1 MLINSTNLHSRILM
15 VSTEYPPMQGGVGRY
30 TYNLTKELRKIGF
43 DVHVACNHLGSGD
56 FSGLSPANT
65 ENSDVLLKIVDK
77 IKPDLVHIQY
87 EHGLYGL
94 KLDPINPT
102 RTSTNIDSF
111 YKFCKIPIVTTF
123 HSAYT
128 FKQWLNLI
136 VATKDLPKRNIVSRY
151 SNNFIRH
158 WKRFINYYSFH
169 NLNREKLARSEA
181 GIVFSQYM
189 SKMVGRRAQVI
200 FHGSEPSL
208 AYNKTQKKEARKLFS
223 LPENGR
229 IALALGFMTATKGW
243 DILKKMNIPK
253 GWTIVINSS
262 KNHYSTEE
270 DFSLDIIKKNNIVN
284 LQTDFLNE
292 EELSLLFSSAD
303 AVILPYKVS
312 SGSGVMFD
320 ALAHGLPFVATDLEF
335 FKEFSAQG
343 LGITVR
349 RNPNEFSKALAMLDR
364 DYAVYVKEV
373 DSFKKKISWLNVGKQ
388 HAQLYYRITEEKK
401 LSIRVGLE

>member
-1 MLINSTNLHSRILM
+1 
-15 VSTEYPPMQGGVGRY
+15 
-30 TYNLTKELRKIGF
+30 
-43 DVHVACNHLGSGD
+43 
-56 FSGLSPANT
+56 
-65 ENSDVLLKIVDK
+65 
-77 IKPDLVHIQY
+77 
-87 EHGLYGL
+87 
-94 KLDPINPT
+94 
-102 RTSTNIDSF
+102 
-111 YKFCKIPIVTTF
+111 
-123 HSAYT
+123 
-128 FKQWLNLI
+128 
-136 VATKDLPKRNIVSRY
+136 
-151 SNNFIRH
+151 
-158 WKRFINYYSFH
+158 
-169 NLNREKLARSEA
+169 
-181 GIVFSQYM
+181 
-189 SKMVGRRAQVI
+189 MVGRRAQVI

-208 AYNKTQKKEARKLFS
+208 TYNKTKKKEARKLFS

-229 IALALGFMTATKGW
+229 IALTLGFMTATKGW

-270 DFSLDIIKKNNIVN
+270 DFSLDIIKKDNIVN
-284 LQTDFLNE
+284 LQSDFLNE

-320 ALAHGLPFVATDLEF
+320 ALAHGLPFVTTDLEF

-343 LGITVR
+343 LGITVS